1 MTENGD
7 PYENDLAERVNGIL
21 NSEWLD
27 HEQFD
32 NFQHA
37 NDPICEIINI
47 YNTERPHMSCNMLTP
62 EQAQS
67 REGKFKKRW
76 KKIIIIHKNVPLYE
90 YL

>member
-27 HEQFD
+27 HEQLD

-47 YNTERPHMSCNMLTP
+47 YNTERPHSEL
-62 EQAQS
+62 
-67 REGKFKKRW
+67 
-76 KKIIIIHKNVPLYE
+76 
-90 YL
+90 